1 MHLYIILL
9 IAGLA
14 PDLLSASSLPRSG
27 IVDLGYSQYQGISL
41 YNGVDEFLGI
51 RYAKAPVGELRFRA
65 PQDPESTNE
74 VLDASSVRLARFLV
88 ALHLVN
94 LKQFG
99 PVCIGVGQTA
109 STAYAEDCLFVNIYR
124 PNNASTNANL
134 PVWVFIS
141 GGGYADISNANYNG
155 SQVVQQSGHGIVLV
169 NFNYRVGM
177 LGFLAGEEV
186 RKKGDLNVGLLDQRK
201 LLSWVQQNIH
211 LFGGDPDHVVIHG
224 DSAGAGSVAHHITAY
239 EGRDMNLFAGAIAES
254 NFWPTQRT
262 VAEMEFQYTRL
273 AKDTGCDNANDI
285 LACLRTVNIQTI
297 QEYDVDEPFPGGSSS
312 PVPLWYWLP
321 VVDGD
326 LVPGLLYTLFEQ
338 GKVVHVP
345 VMVSDDTNEGTA
357 FAINATSSAEVSQ
370 FMKNNYPGL
379 TGDQLEGINKEYPLM
394 KALPK
399 HAAYFPSAA
408 AAYGDS
414 TFTCPGNHMS
424 ASMAHFVS
432 SDKVWNYRCNI
443 LDPTEI
449 ADGMGVPHVFEMPAV
464 FGLGE
469 TNEASAS
476 FATTNADM
484 VPIIMD
490 YFISFIK
497 TLNPN
502 KFRNENAPMWRAWG
516 SGTGERLRLQTNST
530 AMEDVPKAQ
539 VQRCAMWQKLATTM
553 EQ

>member
-1 MHLYIILL
+1 MHVYNTLLL
-9 IAGLA
+9 IVGLA
-14 PDLLSASSLPRSG
+14 PSLLSASSLPPSG
-27 IVDLGYSQYQGISL
+27 IVDLGYSQYQGLSL
-41 YNGVDEFLGI
+41 YNGVDEFLGM

-65 PQDPESTNE
+65 PQDPESTDE
-74 VLDASSVRLARFLV
+74 VLDASS
-88 ALHLVN
+88 
-94 LKQFG
+94 FG
-99 PVCIGVGQTA
+99 PVCVGVGQTA
-109 STAYAEDCLFVNIYR
+109 GASFAEDCLFVNIYR
-124 PNNASTNANL
+124 PNNASTTANL

-141 GGGYADISNANYNG
+141 GGGYADISNANFNG
-155 SQVVQQSGHGIVLV
+155 SEVVQRSGHGIVLV
-169 NFNYRVGM
+169 NFNYRVGV
-177 LGFLAGEEV
+177 LGFLAGKEL
-186 RKKGDLNVGLLDQRK
+186 RKNGDLNVGLLDQRK
-201 LLSWVQQNIH
+201 LLSWVQQHIH
-211 LFGGDPDHVVIHG
+211 RFGGNPDHVVIHG
-224 DSAGAGSVAHHITAY
+224 DSAGAGSVAHHVTAY

-262 VAEMEFQYTRL
+262 VAEMEFQYTRF
-273 AKDTGCDNANDI
+273 AKDVGCGKVKDT
-285 LACLRTVNIQTI
+285 LSCLRTVDIQTI

-326 LVPGLLYTLFEQ
+326 LVPDILYTLFEQ

-357 FAINATSSAEVSQ
+357 FAVNATSPAEVSQ

-379 TGDQLEGINKEYPLM
+379 TEDHLEAINNEYPLM
-394 KALPK
+394 AALPK

-424 ASMAHFVS
+424 ASMAQFVS

-443 LDPTEI
+443 LDPAEI

-476 FATTNADM
+476 FATTNAGM

-490 YFISFIK
+490 YYISFIK
-497 TLNPN
+497 ALDPN
-502 KFRNENAPMWRAWG
+502 TFRNVDAPMWKTWG
-516 SGTGERLRLQTNST
+516 SANGERLRLQTNST
-530 AMEDVPKAQ
+530 AMEQVPKAQ
-539 VQRCAMWQKLATTM
+539 VQRCAMWQKFATTM

>member
-1 MHLYIILL
+1 MC
-9 IAGLA
+9 
-14 PDLLSASSLPRSG
+14 
-27 IVDLGYSQYQGISL
+27 V
-41 YNGVDEFLGI
+41 
-51 RYAKAPVGELRFRA
+51 
-65 PQDPESTNE
+65 
-74 VLDASSVRLARFLV
+74 
-88 ALHLVN
+88 
-94 LKQFG
+94 
-99 PVCIGVGQTA
+99 GVGQA
-109 STAYAEDCLFVNIYR
+109 VSTSYAEDCLFVNIYR

-141 GGGYADISNANYNG
+141 GGGYADISNANFNG
-155 SQVVQQSGHGIVLV
+155 SEVVQQSGHEILLV
-169 NFNYRVGM
+169 NFNYRVGV

-186 RKKGDLNVGLLDQRK
+186 RKNGDLNVGLLDQRK
-201 LLSWVQQNIH
+201 LLSWVQQYIH
-211 LFGGDPDHVVIHG
+211 HFGGDPDHVVIHG
-224 DSAGAGSVAHHITAY
+224 DSAGAGSVAHHVTAY
-239 EGRDMNLFAGAIAES
+239 EGRNMNLFAGAIAES

-262 VAEMEFQYTRL
+262 VAEMEFQYTRF
-273 AKDTGCDNANDI
+273 AKDVGCDDANAT
-285 LACLRTVNIQTI
+285 LACLRTVDVQTI

-326 LVPGLLYTLFEQ
+326 LVPDLLYTLFEQ
-338 GKVVHVP
+338 GKVVRVP

-357 FAINATSSAEVSQ
+357 FAVNATSSAEVSQ

-379 TGDQLEGINKEYPLM
+379 TERQLDAINNEYPLM

-424 ASMAHFVS
+424 ASMARFVS
-432 SDKVWNYRCNI
+432 PDKVWNYRCNI
-443 LDPTEI
+443 LDPTEV
-449 ADGMGVPHVFEMPAV
+449 ADGYGVPHVFEMPAV

-469 TNEASAS
+469 TNEASRS

-490 YFISFIK
+490 YYISFIK

-502 KFRNENAPMWRAWG
+502 PFRNEKAPLWKTWG

-530 AMEDVPKAQ
+530 AMEHVPQAQ
-539 VQRCAMWQKLATTM
+539 VQRCAMWQRLATTM